1 MLFVPLM
8 LLALESSEV
17 IALRT
22 SKLMFGGE
30 DAAREVS
37 LMIGE
42 KFDAAFQTTANL
54 FSGVTGSEIIEGYRQ
69 RVAANADRLSAW
81 QTKDWGRPM
90 QYSGLEILTFQS

>member
-1 MLFVPLM
+1 MMFVPLM

-22 SKLMFGGE
+22 IKLMFGGE

-42 KFDAAFQTTANL
+42 KFDAALQTTADL

-69 RVAANADRLSAW
+69 QVAANADRLSN
-81 QTKDWGRPM
+81 R
-90 QYSGLEILTFQS
+90 

>member
-1 MLFVPLM
+1 MMFIPLM
-8 LLALESSEV
+8 LLAVESSEV

-22 SKLMFGGE
+22 IKLMFGGE

-42 KFDAAFQTTANL
+42 KFDAAFQATADL

-69 RVAANADRLSAW
+69 QVAANADRLSN
-81 QTKDWGRPM
+81 R
-90 QYSGLEILTFQS
+90 

>member
-1 MLFVPLM
+1 MLIPLM
-8 LLALESSEV
+8 LLAVESGEV

-22 SKLMFGGE
+22 IKLMFGDE

-42 KFDAAFQTTANL
+42 KFDAAFRTTADL

-69 RVAANADRLSAW
+69 QVAANADRLSN
-81 QTKDWGRPM
+81 R
-90 QYSGLEILTFQS
+90 